1 MDLTN
6 TQVNQWKLQF
16 DGGSR
21 GNPGVGGAGAVLYK
35 NNHEEWSKTFYLGD
49 NVTNNQAEYK
59 GLIGGLKHV
68 STLDLPNLLV
78 EGDSN
83 LVINQVSGTW
93 RVKNDGLKIL
103 HDEVHEYLNKIKDIR
118 FQHIPRNENKRAD
131 QLANEAMDRKQD
143 IYNNIMSSPVNT
155 EPKIE
160 RKPQFTDDIE
170 FTPSQQKAIDKYN
183 NKENIFITGPGGSG
197 KSAVIRKIVE
207 DADKTGVRY
216 QVCGL
221 TGCASVLLK
230 CGAKTLHSWS
240 GIGLGKGA
248 IEIISHKVAANKYK
262 RNNWRNIDLLIIDE
276 VSMMSEHLIE
286 LLNMT
291 AKKCRKNN
299 RLFGGLQVIFSG
311 DFYQLAPVGDR
322 DDESKRT
329 HNFCFESPIFD
340 QLFPNDN
347 KICFNEIF
355 RQTDNT
361 YTKILN
367 QIRVG
372 KISKKSIKTL
382 TDRVGKKY
390 TGTDIKPTRI
400 YPLKRLVNKLNTTS
414 MDKLTGSERK
424 FKIEAAPIPDMSSFK
439 ELNITPN
446 QIKTEIEYL
455 KNNVNCDKTLV
466 LKKGAQVMCIVNMD
480 VDGSSLSICNGSQ
493 GVVEDFDSITG
504 YPIVKFRNGITRL
517 MNPHSW
523 DSELYP
529 NVSVLQVPLILAWAI
544 TIHKAQGASIELAEI
559 DIGNSVFACGQTY
572 VALSRVV
579 SLDGLYLTSFN
590 YRKIKVSSKVKKF
603 YSNL

>member
-1 MDLTN
+1 MDLTT
-6 TQVNQWKLQF
+6 TQVNQWKLKF

-35 NNHEEWSKTFYLGD
+35 NDQEEWCKTFYLGD

-59 GLIGGLKHV
+59 GLIEGLKHV

-83 LVINQVSGTW
+83 LVINQASGIW
-93 RVKNDGLKIL
+93 KVKNDELKIL
-103 HDEVHEYLNKIKDIR
+103 HDEVQEYINKIKDIR

-131 QLANEAMDRKQD
+131 QLANEAMDLKKSITRDTFSPMSKQK
-143 IYNNIMSSPVNT
+143 T
-155 EPKIE
+155 
-160 RKPQFTDDIE
+160 QFTDDIE
-170 FTPSQQKAIDKYN
+170 FTSSQQKAIDKFI

-207 DADKTGVRY
+207 HADKTGIRY

-248 IEIISHKVAANKYK
+248 IEIVSHKVAANKYK
-262 RNNWRNIDLLIIDE
+262 RNNWRDVDLLIIDE

-286 LLNMT
+286 LLDMT

-322 DDESKRT
+322 DDESKKT
-329 HNFCFESPIFD
+329 HNFCFESPLFD
-340 QLFPNDN
+340 QLFPHDN
-347 KICFNEIF
+347 KICFDEIF

-382 TDRVGKKY
+382 SERVGRKY

-400 YPLKRLVNKLNTTS
+400 YPLKKLVNKLNTVS
-414 MDKLTGSERK
+414 MSKLTGSERK
-424 FKIEAAPIPDMSSFK
+424 FKIEAAPIPDINSFK
-439 ELNITPN
+439 ELNITPD
-446 QIKTEIEYL
+446 QIKSEIEYL
-455 KNNVNCDKTLV
+455 KNNVSCDKTLV
-466 LKKGAQVMCIVNMD
+466 LKKGAQVMCVVNME
-480 VDGSSLSICNGSQ
+480 VDGSSASICNGSQ

-504 YPIVKFRNGITRL
+504 YPVVKFRNGITKL
-517 MNPHSW
+517 IKPHSW

-529 NVSVLQVPLILAWAI
+529 NVSVLQIPLILAWAI

-559 DIGNSVFACGQTY
+559 DVGNSVFACGQTY

-590 YRKIKVSSKVKKF
+590 YKKIKVSSKVKKF

>member
-93 RVKNDGLKIL
+93 RVKNDELKIL
-103 HDEVHEYLNKIKDIR
+103 HDEVQEYINKIKDIR

-143 IYNNIMSSPVNT
+143 MDNIMSSWVNN

-170 FTPSQQKAIDKYN
+170 FTPSQQKAINKYI

-207 DADKTGVRY
+207 HADKTGIRY

-248 IEIISHKVAANKYK
+248 IEIVSHKVAANKYK
-262 RNNWRNIDLLIIDE
+262 RNNWRNVDLLIIDE

-286 LLNMT
+286 LLDMT

-400 YPLKRLVNKLNTTS
+400 YPLKKLVNKLNTTS
-414 MDKLTGSERK
+414 MAKLTGSERK
-424 FKIEAAPIPDMSSFK
+424 FKIEAAPIPDMSSFR
-439 ELNITPN
+439 ELNITPD

-466 LKKGAQVMCIVNMD
+466 LKKGAQVMCIVNID
-480 VDGSSLSICNGSQ
+480 VDGSSGSICNGSQ

-517 MNPHSW
+517 MKPHSW

-590 YRKIKVSSKVKKF
+590 YKKIKVSSKVKKF